1 MPFTTNTSQGIVNY
15 TTNSFYDKSI
25 IIANDT
31 DSLSSNTL
39 ATQDGFTIALGG
51 YERVMGKY
59 VLWYDSDNT
68 NELKFLVKTV
78 AQSDGSTTV
87 ASTIYTQA
95 IASVLESTSAATCAA
110 TALESSGT
118 SSTDGTG
125 VELEV
130 DIGAATTGTLLT
142 VDFNVLSTAATK
154 ANLVFQARNT
164 TGTGAGTHIL
174 AGSYVAYKK
183 W

>member
-1 MPFTTNTSQGIVNY
+1 MPFTTNSTQGTVQY
-15 TTNSFYDKSI
+15 TTGSFYDKSI

-39 ATQDGFTIALGG
+39 ATQAGFTIPLGG

-59 VLWYDSDNT
+59 VLWYDSDDT
-68 NELKFLVKTV
+68 NELKFIVRTV
-78 AQSDGSTTV
+78 AQSDGTTAV

-95 IASVLESTSAATCAA
+95 IASVLESTSAATCLVDK
-110 TALESSGT
+110 LETSGT

-142 VDFNVLSTAATK
+142 VDFNVLSTASTK
-154 ANLVFQARNT
+154 ANLVLAARNT
-164 TGTGAGTHIL
+164 TGTGAGTHFL
-174 AGSYVAYKK
+174 AGSHVLYKK